1 MPDSILHESMR
12 QEITCFVFVFVFF
25 LGGGGGCFF
34 FVFFVCLFG
43 FFWCGVILL
52 VFVRMK
58 EMESALSL

>member
-12 QEITCFVFVFVFF
+12 QVITCFVFVFF
-25 LGGGGGCFF
+25 GGGGCFF

>member
-12 QEITCFVFVFVFF
+12 QGITCFVFVFFF
-25 LGGGGGCFF
+25 GGGCFF